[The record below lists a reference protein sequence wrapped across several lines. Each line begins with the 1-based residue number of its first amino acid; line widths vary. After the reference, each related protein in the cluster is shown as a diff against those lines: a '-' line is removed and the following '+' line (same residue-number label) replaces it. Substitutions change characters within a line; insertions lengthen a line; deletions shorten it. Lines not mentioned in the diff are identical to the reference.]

1 MRTVQR
7 YIHGQISK
15 AVLFVCVGFLGLF
28 SFFDVISELTF
39 TSRTPIP
46 YGMKNALVHTL
57 LLMPGHTYELLPIA
71 LLIGAIFVMAGLA
84 QSSEFTIL
92 REC

>member
-7 YIHGQISK
+7 YIHGQIYK
-15 AVLFVCVGFLGLF
+15 AVLFVCVGFLGFF

-46 YGMKNALVHTL
+46 
-57 LLMPGHTYELLPIA
+57 
-71 LLIGAIFVMAGLA
+71 
-84 QSSEFTIL
+84 
-92 REC
+92 